1 MLALYMSSTIT
12 PVAGL
17 QPAIGI
23 NLGSSFLSA
32 AIQTD
37 QEATRE
43 LVKIEGMFPYSFSR
57 IPDMLRSIFLF
68 SWHFGCFIVIGKIY
82 NVLTKSCEG
91 AEVYVKP

>member
-1 MLALYMSSTIT
+1 MSSTIT

-23 NLGSSFLSA
+23 NLGPSYLTA

-43 LVKIEGMFPYSFSR
+43 LVKIEGMFPIAVHAFKICHVVYLFLLVL
-57 IPDMLRSIFLF
+57 DMLHRL
-68 SWHFGCFIVIGKIY
+68 WK
-82 NVLTKSCEG
+82 N
-91 AEVYVKP
+91 P